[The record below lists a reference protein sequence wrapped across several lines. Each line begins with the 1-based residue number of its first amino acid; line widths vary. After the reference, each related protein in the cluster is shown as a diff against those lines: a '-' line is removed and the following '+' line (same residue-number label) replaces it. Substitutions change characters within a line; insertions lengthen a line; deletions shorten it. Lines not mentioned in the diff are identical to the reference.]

1 MRERLLRPLPRR
13 ELLLFVQV
21 FAVEPLF
28 DHHYPALL
36 SLSADPKEHQR
47 EPTGI
52 LALSCLFVVRG
63 RFGRVLNRRH
73 NRDCGPEEN

>member
-1 MRERLLRPLPRR
+1 MHGAGGGAPKGNKNALRHGLYTAEAVAMRQAIR
-13 ELLLFVQV
+13 
-21 FAVEPLF
+21 
-28 DHHYPALL
+28 L
-36 SLSADPKEHQR
+36 SLISADPKEHQR

-63 RFGRVLNRRH
+63 RFGRVLNRPH

>member
-1 MRERLLRPLPRR
+1 
-13 ELLLFVQV
+13 
-21 FAVEPLF
+21 
-28 DHHYPALL
+28 LL
-36 SLSADPKEHQR
+36 SLISADPKEHQR

-63 RFGRVLNRRH
+63 RFGRVLNRPH